1 MDLPSLAVI
10 LQAALSTNPE
20 ERKAAEQTLNQIK
33 YVPQHIVRL
42 LQIVVDGSC
51 DLAVRQVAS
60 IQFKNFIAKN
70 WSPLD
75 PADAL
80 YYNAALTL
88 SILHKLNIATNI
100 FTLWFQMLQEVKR
113 SGARVHF
120 KREQDKKV
128 CCLGLTSLLALPS
141 DLLPGEALGR
151 VFKAALDLLVA
162 YKAQVAENKKL
173 EEEAEEEDDNMD
185 GFQRLSIIS
194 SNFPKVQETE
204 SSI

>member
-51 DLAVRQVAS
+51 DLGYAAGNKPKCAAANDELVE
-60 IQFKNFIAKN
+60 I
-70 WSPLD
+70 
-75 PADAL
+75 ADAL

-88 SILHKLNIATNI
+88 STLHKLNIATNI

-113 SGARVHF
+113 SGARVQF

-173 EEEAEEEDDNMD
+173 EEEEAEEEDDNMD
-185 GFQRLSIIS
+185 GFQSDDDDDDDD
-194 SNFPKVQETE
+194 EE
-204 SSI
+204 DAEDGG